1 MYLILKQVNMKKQN
15 NIGKINFLFP
25 NCGISW
31 HRSLRRSV
39 YLSVFM
45 ASFSIQSFSQTETF
59 DIATY
64 TPPQDWK
71 KTAKADAVNYTS
83 INNTASTFC
92 VISIFESS
100 VSSGDAKKDFASAWK
115 QLVATPYKAAANP
128 QTEIQTTDDG
138 WKVITAAAS
147 VKSDGM
153 DVTMLLTVVSG
164 FGKTM
169 SIRTATND
177 QAYTAQL
184 DALFGTME
192 FDKTMAI
199 IKNIPVVP
207 VQQTTAAGKFGSMLY
222 TSPIGWGEEKF
233 DDGVVFKPSNIAA
246 GEHVA
251 IQILPPINNNAG
263 SLEQAL
269 IQSFD
274 EVTVLYKGSPMYQ
287 SNGKFSKNPI
297 KKSYNGWEYLRG
309 KGGIRINDGTQ
320 FGTEYGLELFV
331 IKVNNR
337 FERVAILES
346 RKYCNSSSLYYA
358 TDRRTYR
365 NAVESFL
372 FSLHF
377 TDFNGA
383 VLSPGSLKG
392 NAVVGLWQGTIQST
406 GAASGLRLEVF
417 SPIFLSNGQVYF
429 GNKFPTEGLNGIH
442 TQLPPQLNDRD
453 WGTYTFNNGQGV
465 LQMPF
470 GNFPFRLQGDK
481 MMITKNQREWNFYQ
495 LPSVNGATF
504 NGTYNMKAFNGKVPS
519 ITFTSGGKFT
529 DNGAIKELYHEYI
542 SCLNPAVTSGSGQY
556 TVNDYSIIF
565 KYTDGRKIVLAFLGA
580 GYNKADPSPATI
592 RLSYN
597 EDPLTKQ

>member
-1 MYLILKQVNMKKQN
+1 
-15 NIGKINFLFP
+15 
-25 NCGISW
+25 
-31 HRSLRRSV
+31 
-39 YLSVFM
+39 
-45 ASFSIQSFSQTETF
+45 
-59 DIATY
+59 
-64 TPPQDWK
+64 
-71 KTAKADAVNYTS
+71 
-83 INNTASTFC
+83 
-92 VISIFESS
+92 
-100 VSSGDAKKDFASAWK
+100 
-115 QLVATPYKAAANP
+115 
-128 QTEIQTTDDG
+128 
-138 WKVITAAAS
+138 
-147 VKSDGM
+147 
-153 DVTMLLTVVSG
+153 
-164 FGKTM
+164 
-169 SIRTATND
+169 
-177 QAYTAQL
+177 
-184 DALFGTME
+184 
-192 FDKTMAI
+192 
-199 IKNIPVVP
+199 
-207 VQQTTAAGKFGSMLY
+207 
-222 TSPIGWGEEKF
+222 
-233 DDGVVFKPSNIAA
+233 
-246 GEHVA
+246 
-251 IQILPPINNNAG
+251 
-263 SLEQAL
+263 LEQAL

-331 IKVNNR
+331 IKVNDR

-365 NAVESFL
+365 NAIESFL

-377 TDFNGA
+377 TDFSGA

-429 GNKFPTEGLNGIH
+429 GNKFPTEGLDGIH

-453 WGTYTFNNGQGV
+453 WGTYSFSNGKGMMT
-465 LQMPF
+465 MPY
-470 GNFPFRLQGDK
+470 GNIPFRLQGNQL
-481 MMITKNQREWNFYQ
+481 MVTKNQQEWNFYQ

-519 ITFTSGGKFT
+519 ITFTNGGKFT
-529 DNGAIKELYHEYI
+529 DNGALKELYHEYI
-542 SCLNPAVTSGSGQY
+542 SCLNPASTNGSGNY
-556 TVNDYSIIF
+556 SINDYSIIF
-565 KYTDGRKIVLAFLGA
+565 KYDDGRKIVLAFLGA

>member
-15 NIGKINFLFP
+15 NTVNQKMLFT

-31 HRSLRRSV
+31 HRSLRRTLV
-39 YLSVFM
+39 LSVFM
-45 ASFSIQSFSQTETF
+45 ASFSIQSFSQAETF

-71 KTAKADAVNYTS
+71 KTAKADAVNYTA
-83 INNTASTFC
+83 INNTTTAFC
-92 VISIFESS
+92 VITIFESS
-100 VSSGDAKKDFASAWK
+100 MSSDDAKKDFTAAWK
-115 QLVATPYKAAANP
+115 QLVATPYKATANP

-138 WKVITAAAS
+138 WKVVTAAAS
-147 VKSDGM
+147 VKSDGI
-153 DVTMLLTVVSG
+153 DVTILLTVVSG

-169 SIRTATND
+169 SIRTATNNES
-177 QAYTAQL
+177 YTSQL
-184 DALFGTME
+184 DALFATME
-192 FDKTMAI
+192 FDKTTTNVKKM
-199 IKNIPVVP
+199 PVTP

-222 TSPIGWGEEKF
+222 TSPIGWSEEKF
-233 DDGVVFKPSNIAA
+233 DDGVVFKPLNIPA

-251 IQILPPINNNAG
+251 IQILPPLNMSG
-263 SLEQAL
+263 SLEQTL

-287 SNGKFSKNPI
+287 SDGKFSKNII

-346 RKYCNSSSLYYA
+346 RKYCNGSSLYYA

-365 NAVESFL
+365 NAIEQML
-372 FSLHF
+372 FSIYF
-377 TDFNGA
+377 TDFNGP

-392 NAVVGLWQGTIQST
+392 NGIIGLWQGTIQSATAT
-406 GAASGLRLEVF
+406 GLKLEVV

-429 GNKFPTEGLNGIH
+429 GNKFPTEGLDGIH

-453 WGTYTFNNGQGV
+453 WGTYTFSNEKGMMT
-465 LQMPF
+465 MPY
-470 GNFPFRLQGDK
+470 GNIPFRLQSNQLL
-481 MMITKNQREWNFYQ
+481 ITKNQRDWSFYQ

-504 NGTYNMKAFNGKVPS
+504 NGTYTMKAVNGKVPS
-519 ITFTSGGKFT
+519 IIFTNSGTFT
-529 DNGAIKELYHEYI
+529 DNGALKELYHEYI
-542 SCLNPAVTSGSGQY
+542 SCLNPAVTNGSGKY
-556 TVNDYSIIF
+556 NVNDYSIIF
-565 KYTDGRKIVLAFLGA
+565 NYDDGRKIVLAFLGA

-592 RLSYN
+592 RMSYN